1 MNISQVNPYL
11 ANDLLRTLGPEV
23 GSQLFPKLEL
33 VTLKV
38 GDEIFRPG
46 DALEHVYFPVD
57 CLLSVVSQVS
67 DGKTVEATM
76 VGINGLAPIDILVG
90 IKQATSTLVVQIS
103 GRALR
108 VPTKLFEEQLNPRL
122 RELLAPFAFNWFRT
136 SLQTPGCL
144 VYHSSDRRLAR
155 WLLTVQDSIRRSD
168 FSLTHEYLATM
179 VGVQRPTVS
188 LSMKTLADSGAIS
201 YRYGKITIVDR
212 ELLIDAACDCY
223 EAAAD

>member
-1 MNISQVNPYL
+1 MNTSVTNPFL
-11 ANDLLRTLGPEV
+11 ANDLLRTLGPEF
-23 GSQLFPKLEL
+23 GQQLFPKLEL

-38 GDEIFRPG
+38 GDQVTGIG
-46 DALEHVYFPVD
+46 DALEFVYFPVD
-57 CLLSVVSQVS
+57 CLLSVVSQVA

-76 VGINGLAPIDILVG
+76 VGVNGLAPVDLLVG

-108 VPTKLFEEQLNPRL
+108 IPAKLFEEHLDARL
-122 RELLAPFAFNWFRT
+122 RELLAPFAFNWLRT

-155 WLLTVQDSIRRSD
+155 WLLTVQDSIKRSE

-212 ELLIDAACDCY
+212 QRLIDAACDCY
-223 EAAAD
+223 DAVAG